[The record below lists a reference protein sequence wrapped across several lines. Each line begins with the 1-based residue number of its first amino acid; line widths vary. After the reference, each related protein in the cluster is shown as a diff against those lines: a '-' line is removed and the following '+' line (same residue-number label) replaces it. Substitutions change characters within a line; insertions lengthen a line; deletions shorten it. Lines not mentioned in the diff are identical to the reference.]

1 MSGLAALIDLVA
13 RLDGPGVLR
22 WDSDHE
28 VGDVRHAV
36 EVAGGRL
43 AHLDGSRLDSAPALH
58 AALAAALRF
67 PDWYGAN
74 LDALADC
81 LRDVPEGVVLLW
93 DDWATLAEAEPRVFE
108 VALGLLGERVTVLLR
123 GSASPGTPSP
133 GQAQDRA
140 GP

>member
-1 MSGLAALIDLVA
+1 MSGLAALVA

-22 WDSDHE
+22 WESDHE
-28 VGDVRHAV
+28 VGDVRHVV

-43 AHLDGSRLDSAPALH
+43 AHLDGARIDSAPALH

-81 LRDVPEGVVLLW
+81 LREVPQRVVLLW
-93 DDWATLAEAEPRVFE
+93 DDWATLAEAEPRVFD
-108 VALGLLGERVTVLLR
+108 VALGLLGERVLVLLR
-123 GSASPGTPSP
+123 GLGPVSEGPA
-133 GQAQDRA
+133 A
-140 GP
+140 G